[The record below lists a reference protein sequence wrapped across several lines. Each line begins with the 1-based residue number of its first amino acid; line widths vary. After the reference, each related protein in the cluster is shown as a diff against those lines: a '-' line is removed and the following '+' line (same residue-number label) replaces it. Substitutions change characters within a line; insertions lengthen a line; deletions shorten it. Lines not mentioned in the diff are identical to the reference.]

1 MAARRAARTASSS
14 SRAAVACPAI
24 TRASSNGCTS
34 VAPGSKAPLAPLL
47 RKAAADGRLGGE
59 VHAGLWSDV
68 GTPER
73 LAELNR
79 AFTRTESP

>member
-1 MAARRAARTASSS
+1 MKKWQCIVCGLIYNEADGW
-14 SRAAVACPAI
+14 PDDGI
-24 TRASSNGCTS
+24 
-34 VAPGSKAPLAPLL
+34 APGTKAPLDPLL
-47 RKAAADGRLGGE
+47 QQAAAEGRLGGE

-79 AFTRTESP
+79 AYN